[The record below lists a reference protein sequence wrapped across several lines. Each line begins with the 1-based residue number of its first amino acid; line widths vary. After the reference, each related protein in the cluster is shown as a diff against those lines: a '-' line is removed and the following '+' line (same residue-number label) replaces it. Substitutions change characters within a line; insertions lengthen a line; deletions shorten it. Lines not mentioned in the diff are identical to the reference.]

1 MKVAAT
7 AMEVITLE
15 VAQEMARAVRQPLGP
30 TSLAEAMEVLD
41 RWFEAERRG
50 ALHFEPGVREVL
62 MALRPPR
69 RH

>member
-1 MKVAAT
+1 MKPTAT

-30 TSLAEAMEVLD
+30 TSHAEALEVLD
-41 RWFEAERRG
+41 RWFEAERSG
-50 ALHFEPGVREVL
+50 ALDFEPGVREVL
-62 MALRPPR
+62 GALRPPR

>member
-1 MKVAAT
+1 MKPTAT

-30 TSLAEAMEVLD
+30 TSHAEALEVLD
-41 RWFEAERRG
+41 RWFEAERSG
-50 ALHFEPGVREVL
+50 ALVFEPGVREVL
-62 MALRPPR
+62 GALRPPR